1 MKETNELLEHIY
13 KDASMGSYTMEHLL
27 EELKE
32 RDNKIKGI
40 AEDILKE
47 YQEFKSKSKEQLK
60 KENIKLEEEG
70 LIAKMMS
77 TMGISKIRSRAGG
90 KSPQPQRETPHC
102 GKEVGCEDERS
113 II

>member
-32 RDNKIKGI
+32 RDNKIKGL

-47 YQEFKSKSKEQLK
+47 YQEFKS
-60 KENIKLEEEG
+60 
-70 LIAKMMS
+70 
-77 TMGISKIRSRAGG
+77 
-90 KSPQPQRETPHC
+90 
-102 GKEVGCEDERS
+102 
-113 II
+113 